1 VADFLCVHCPDSLVI
16 NVSVPF
22 QYCFFLTLL
31 PKRRKKSPPPQKK
44 KRLNK
49 KQKKPISKYP
59 NIQKIETKIQKWQC
73 RQELQFQSCF
83 FNFHQEVSDVTKGVV
98 VVVVVVVVA
107 VSSCTKDNS
116 CKSLQVPS
124 QKYPGGQKPFQFQ
137 DVRPKMKAGPENV
150 NWPANVEQIES
161 SFEV

>member
-1 VADFLCVHCPDSLVI
+1 LFLSYI
-16 NVSVPF
+16 TS
-22 QYCFFLTLL
+22 
-31 PKRRKKSPPPQKK
+31 KKKKKKSPPPQKK
-44 KRLNK
+44 KT
-49 KQKKPISKYP
+49 KQKTKKTNIQISKYP
-59 NIQKIETKIQKWQC
+59 KNRNKNPKMSMSSRTAISV
-73 RQELQFQSCF
+73 LF
-83 FNFHQEVSDVTKGVV
+83 FNFHQEVSDVTKG
-98 VVVVVVVVA
+98 VVVVVVA